1 MDGKAYSRCQ
11 CRTKNLREARL
22 RVIPPLFR
30 DARLTE
36 LRPDAEKHPRQAS
49 LINAAKADP
58 DGSYFLAGRSG
69 TGKSHVMWA
78 LYRHAVEQ
86 GDRTVVAC
94 TMTQLLDEYR
104 AFISAVDRDQ
114 RPVYPRLSVDDLTDG
129 KRRYAVFL
137 DDIDKANPTA
147 YAGEKIFAIVNA
159 ICEFQ
164 HQLVVTTNKTPE
176 ELIAFYNRSDDT
188 RGPAI
193 VRRMM
198 EGANVVKMF

>member
-1 MDGKAYSRCQ
+1 MA
-11 CRTKNLREARL
+11 NLRA
-22 RVIPPLFR
+22 IPPVFATADLSNMQ
-30 DARLTE
+30 
-36 LRPDAEKHPRQAS
+36 PDAARHPRQAA
-49 LINAAKADP
+49 LIQAAKANP
-58 DGSYFLAGRSG
+58 TASYFLAGRSG

-78 LYRHAVEQ
+78 LYRRAVEL
-86 GDRTVVAC
+86 GDRTVIAC

-104 AFISAVDRDQ
+104 AFISAVEHDQ
-114 RPVYPRLSVDDLTDG
+114 RPTYPRLSVDDLTDG
-129 KRRYAVFL
+129 KRRYAIFL

-147 YAGEKIFAIVNA
+147 YAGEKIFALVNA

-176 ELIAFYNRSDDT
+176 DLIAFYDRSDDT